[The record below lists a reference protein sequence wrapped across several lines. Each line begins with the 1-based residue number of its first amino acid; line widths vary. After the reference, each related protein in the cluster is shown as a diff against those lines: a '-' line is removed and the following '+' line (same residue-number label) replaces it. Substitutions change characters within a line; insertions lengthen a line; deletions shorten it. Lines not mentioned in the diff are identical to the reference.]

1 MEKELDSDHTTHQS
15 TDKSQSVHAQ
25 ISQLYSDVK
34 KVEKGVQEIEDRVDR
49 LGEHGATG
57 RQDNLSTIVDA
68 HYNSLRWI
76 ERNVTEMNKRLSEV
90 RGLE

>member
-1 MEKELDSDHTTHQS
+1 MEKELDSDHASHQS
-15 TDKSQSVHAQ
+15 TDKSQSVHTQ

-76 ERNVTEMNKRLSEV
+76 ERNVTEINKRLSEL